1 MMQIIKQNQQ
11 QTTNWSGGT
20 TTPLFIFPVDA
31 DYAKRDFLFRISTAT
46 VETATSSFTDLKG
59 YQRIIML
66 LQGKLS
72 ITHNNEVTHHLQP
85 LIPHLFDGA
94 WKTTA
99 VGRVTD
105 FNVMFKPEVKA
116 HVDVV
121 LLSAKQSTQI
131 PESTDF
137 IYLYVAKGEI
147 TMQQN
152 QQTNNLHEKDFVVLD
167 GELLHLDATANS
179 IIIKVTIQF

>member
-1 MMQIIKQNQQ
+1 MIHIIKHNQQ
-11 QTTNWSGGT
+11 QTANWSGGT
-20 TTPLFIFPVDA
+20 TTPLLIFPVDA
-31 DYAKRDFLFRISTAT
+31 DYAKRDFLFRMSTAT
-46 VETATSSFTDLKG
+46 VETDTSTFTDLKG

-72 ITHNNEVTHHLQP
+72 ITHNNEVTYHLKP
-85 LIPHLFDGA
+85 FIPHLFDGA

-99 VGRVTD
+99 IGKVTD

-121 LLSAKQSTQI
+121 FLSAKQSTQI
-131 PESTDF
+131 QASKDF
-137 IYLYVAKGEI
+137 IYLYIAKGEI

-152 QQTNNLHEKDFVVLD
+152 QQTKNLHEKDFVVLN
-167 GELLHLDATANS
+167 GELLHLDATAES
-179 IIIKVTIQF
+179 IIIKVTIQI

>member
-1 MMQIIKQNQQ
+1 MMQIIKYNQQ
-11 QTTNWSGGT
+11 QTANWSGGT

-31 DYAKRDFLFRISTAT
+31 DYAKRDFLFRMSTAT
-46 VETATSSFTDLKG
+46 VETDTSTFTDLTG

-66 LQGKLS
+66 LHGQLS
-72 ITHNNEVTHHLQP
+72 ITHNNEVTHYLKP
-85 LIPHLFDGA
+85 LISYLFDGA

-99 VGRVTD
+99 IGKVTD

-121 LLSAKQSTQI
+121 LLSANQSTQI
-131 PESTDF
+131 LASTDF
-137 IYLYVAKGEI
+137 ICLYLAKGQI
-147 TMQQN
+147 SINDN
-152 QQTNNLHEKDFVVLD
+152 QQIINLTEKDFVVLD
-167 GELLHLDATANS
+167 GELLNLDATAES